1 MSDPRIQ
8 ARDRGLR
15 RLNTL
20 TGWIAAGCLGIAGAV
35 SLALSVS
42 HHQPASTP
50 VTQTAGTGAPDDG
63 AQIGGQEPT
72 GDLPGLQPPVT
83 VPQPGL
89 GGGGG
94 GVTSGG
100 S

>member
-15 RLNTL
+15 RLNAL
-20 TGWIAAGCLGIAGAV
+20 TAWIGAGCLGVAAAV
-35 SLALSVS
+35 ALALGMG
-42 HHQPASTP
+42 HHQPASTA
-50 VTQTAGTGAPDDG
+50 VTQTAGTSVPDDG
-63 AQIGGQEPT
+63 GQSGVQEPAA
-72 GDLPGLQPPVT
+72 GLPNLQPPVT
-83 VPQPGL
+83 APQPGI
-89 GGGGG
+89 GGGG